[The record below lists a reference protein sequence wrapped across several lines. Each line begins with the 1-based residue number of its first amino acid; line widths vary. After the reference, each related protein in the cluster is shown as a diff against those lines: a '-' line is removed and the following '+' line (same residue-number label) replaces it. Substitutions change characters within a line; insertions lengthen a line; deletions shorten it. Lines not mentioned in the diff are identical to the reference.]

1 MKIVS
6 IYWRRN
12 NFSQVRRILLGIKS
26 SDKWKSF
33 RKDHALEWG
42 EANENP
48 GIWSEEFKFIG
59 AKNDPSKIVIEN
71 SINDFL
77 IWNTDNKERG
87 DRPKI
92 SQRIWENKE
101 DIIEAWYK
109 LNCYLIYK
117 ILEDLKDK
125 EISFCDDQ
133 TKLYNYFLNIN
144 DKFLKISQN
153 NITEDFLNISKIQKD
168 LSSKELDMEW
178 FVANNLKQQIE
189 KYINSSFLLIVK
201 CHNQNNTFY
210 YADVFSEQ
218 INNQITNI
226 FKNDFYNFQKN
237 LGVKDISEKNIIY
250 ENNLNKRLSDNE
262 ELIIGDVTNY
272 INEMIDEKLNDQ
284 AIESKFQ
291 KTINNIE
298 PKKPKDGKI
307 KKIHKKN
314 SLMNNRTINYR
325 DPSISSYAIFK
336 ANYKCEI
343 DDTHKTFKNDMGKIY
358 MEGHHIIPISKQDD
372 FEFSIDIPENIL
384 SLCPICHRVFH
395 LADFETKKKYIEI
408 SFNLLKK
415 RLKNNDRGIDIN
427 LVKLL
432 KYYNINE

>member
-1 MKIVS
+1 
-6 IYWRRN
+6 
-12 NFSQVRRILLGIKS
+12 
-26 SDKWKSF
+26 
-33 RKDHALEWG
+33 
-42 EANENP
+42 
-48 GIWSEEFKFIG
+48 
-59 AKNDPSKIVIEN
+59 IEN

-125 EISFCDDQ
+125 EISYNDDQ

-218 INNQITNI
+218 INNQIKII

-262 ELIIGDVTNY
+262 
-272 INEMIDEKLNDQ
+272 
-284 AIESKFQ
+284 
-291 KTINNIE
+291 
-298 PKKPKDGKI
+298 
-307 KKIHKKN
+307 
-314 SLMNNRTINYR
+314 
-325 DPSISSYAIFK
+325 
-336 ANYKCEI
+336 
-343 DDTHKTFKNDMGKIY
+343 
-358 MEGHHIIPISKQDD
+358 
-372 FEFSIDIPENIL
+372 
-384 SLCPICHRVFH
+384 
-395 LADFETKKKYIEI
+395 
-408 SFNLLKK
+408 
-415 RLKNNDRGIDIN
+415 
-427 LVKLL
+427 
-432 KYYNINE
+432 